1 MMLSQLL
8 LPTFV
13 DKAEKAIEEEAWMT
27 DGLFEKR

>member
-8 LPTFV
+8 PPTFV
-13 DKAEKAIEEEAWMT
+13 DKAEKEIEEEVWMT